1 MPSHQLRVV
10 SSRVRAH
17 GSVGDGTRQECRPQR
32 AAEIARRYVTLSHH
46 DVSKVRA
53 RVTHGVSAT
62 PYYIYNDAQGRG
74 FVVVAGDDA
83 MGEVLAY
90 GTEGALDTLS
100 ANPCVRLLL
109 DGYRQTF
116 EVLREAAVP
125 AQKVRRAAQY
135 TKKPCRHF

>member
-1 MPSHQLRVV
+1 MKQNADKKDRNRTCRHINYVW
-10 SSRVRAH
+10 
-17 GSVGDGTRQECRPQR
+17 SVAVCV
-32 AAEIARRYVTLSHH
+32 RRYVTLSHH

-100 ANPCVRLLL
+100 ANMAVRTI
-109 DGYRQTF
+109 YIRF
-116 EVLREAAVP
+116 IIF
-125 AQKVRRAAQY
+125 
-135 TKKPCRHF
+135 CRGDILPMV

>member
-1 MPSHQLRVV
+1 M
-10 SSRVRAH
+10 
-17 GSVGDGTRQECRPQR
+17 
-32 AAEIARRYVTLSHH
+32 
-46 DVSKVRA
+46 
-53 RVTHGVSAT
+53 
-62 PYYIYNDAQGRG
+62 YNDAQGRG

-100 ANPCVRLLL
+100 ANPCVRVLL

-135 TKKPCRHF
+135 TKNRVATSEKQMGTIPPVQCHDWLSL